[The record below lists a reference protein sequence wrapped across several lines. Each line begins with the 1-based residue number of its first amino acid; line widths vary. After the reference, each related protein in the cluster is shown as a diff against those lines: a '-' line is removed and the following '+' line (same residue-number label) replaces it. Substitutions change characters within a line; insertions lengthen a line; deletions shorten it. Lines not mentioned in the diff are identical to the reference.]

1 MAEIPSSQSPVPVL
15 LMRAYYWV
23 GIIIVIG
30 YFTNGFLTGQFS
42 LHPFWRASMVDV
54 MKLIIYILMY
64 SFVFDYLSKGGEKGV
79 PEFRLM
85 VGTFY
90 GALIIGTLF
99 VDGDQAELIM
109 IGVVLLVFVMRQGK
123 QLFEERYKDRL
134 NKFWADEIPKELE
147 ERVKHLE
154 KTKNGLEQ
162 MKEDIKEAGK
172 LTIDLAEIRAAAPAT
187 ASTATNTYEVKN
199 VSEEMLKMITKKDPT
214 GKAFDIASLG
224 AEALDGLIDKIE
236 DFLKRYGTGKKKDL
250 TVRLSKEAGRGSET
264 IITEIYEEALIASQ
278 RLYLV
283 ASQLRGR
290 GISPKIK
297 AAKVRTSITTGV
309 DAEGKPTSSA
319 RLGQVYKLF
328 TGETGVMEKLS
339 YALTIIN
346 GTVQTI
352 NAISED
358 AGISE
363 NNIGKDLEYR
373 NWEVDDAHADHIQA
387 ACGVK
392 AWNLRG
398 LGAAGPNNPLAND
411 SYTQAAEK
419 LNNIIIEGATSFKE
433 RLDNNIDVLDFNHER
448 DGSDPAPGNYPVP
461 WQLLLWG
468 NTSGCAAAPQGRPD
482 HAELCNNTAP
492 DGHGGT
498 QGLLTNG
505 RIYAIGGV
513 KTQAT
518 QSWSDEVL
526 TVRRG

>member
-1 MAEIPSSQSPVPVL
+1 MADIPASQSPVPVL

-23 GIIIVIG
+23 GIVIVVG
-30 YFTNGFLTGQFS
+30 YFINGFLTGQFS
-42 LHPFWRASMVDV
+42 LHPFWRATMTDV

-109 IGVVLLVFVMRQGK
+109 IGVVLLVFVMRQGRK
-123 QLFEERYKDRL
+123 LVEERYGKNLKR
-134 NKFWADEIPKELE
+134 FWADDIPKELE
-147 ERVKHLE
+147 ERIEHLK
-154 KTKNGLEQ
+154 KTKEGLEQ
-162 MKEDIKEAGK
+162 IKEDIKEAGK
-172 LTIDLAEIRAAAPAT
+172 MTIDLAEIRAATPAPGTT
-187 ASTATNTYEVKN
+187 AMNTFEVKN
-199 VSEEMLKMITKKDPT
+199 VSEEMLKMITRKDPT
-214 GKAFDIASLG
+214 GKDFDIANLG
-224 AEALDGLIDKIE
+224 AEALDGLIKKID
-236 DFLKRYGTGKKKDL
+236 DFLKRYGTGKKRDL
-250 TVRLSKEAGRGSET
+250 TARLSKESGRGNAT

-290 GISPKIK
+290 GFSPKIK
-297 AAKVRTSITTGV
+297 TAKVRTSIIT
-309 DAEGKPTSSA
+309 DPAADPPKRAE

-328 TGETGVMEKLS
+328 TRETEVMEKLS
-339 YALTIIN
+339 YALTIVN
-346 GTVQTI
+346 GTVQTV

-373 NWEVDDAHADHIQA
+373 DWEVDDAHAAHIQA
-387 ACGVK
+387 ACGIK

-398 LGAAGPNNPLAND
+398 LGAAGPNNPLEND

-419 LNNIIIEGATSFKE
+419 LNNIIMDSATSFRE
-433 RLDNNIDVLDFNHER
+433 RLEDNISVLDFNHIR
-448 DGSDPAPGNYPVP
+448 DGSDPTPGHYPVP

-468 NTSGCAAAPQGRPD
+468 NTSGCAAAPHGRPD
-482 HAELCNNTAP
+482 HDQLCNSTGAG
-492 DGHGGT
+492 GHGGT
-498 QGLLTNG
+498 LGAGENG
-505 RIYAIGGV
+505 RIFAIAGV
-513 KTQAT
+513 NTQAN